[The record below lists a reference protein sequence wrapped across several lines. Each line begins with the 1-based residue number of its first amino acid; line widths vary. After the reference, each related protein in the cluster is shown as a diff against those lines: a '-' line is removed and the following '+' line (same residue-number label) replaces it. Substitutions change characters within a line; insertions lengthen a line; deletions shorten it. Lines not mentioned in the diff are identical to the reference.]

1 MHQNLT
7 VFDKLIVKI
16 IVLRFNSIFV
26 YGIMYMSIIDEF
38 EICLKN
44 SNLQHSV
51 SYRNFVYIET
61 LKNCLRLEHKNRYC
75 INLTVNALSINNVK

>member
-1 MHQNLT
+1 
-7 VFDKLIVKI
+7 
-16 IVLRFNSIFV
+16 
-26 YGIMYMSIIDEF
+26 MSIIDEF

-44 SNLQHSV
+44 SNLQYSV

-61 LKNCLRLEHKNRYC
+61 LKNCLRLEYKNRYC

>member
-16 IVLRFNSIFV
+16 IVLRFNSTFV

-44 SNLQHSV
+44 SNLQYSV

-61 LKNCLRLEHKNRYC
+61 LKSCLRLERKNRYC

>member
-1 MHQNLT
+1 MT

-16 IVLRFNSIFV
+16 IVLRFNSTFV

-44 SNLQHSV
+44 SNLQYSV

-61 LKNCLRLEHKNRYC
+61 LKNCLRLERKNRYC